1 MPRLSRSN
9 RIVAIA
15 AMAWALALFTAAPR
29 AADQARPAATPA
41 NPHRDLSLFTHS
53 DNCIACHNNLSAAS
67 GEDVSIG
74 ASWRSTIMAHSSRDP
89 YWQASVRREALD
101 HPSRSADIQDECA
114 ACHMPMPRRI
124 AHDAGAKGE
133 VFSHLPIAR
142 DQSEL
147 QRLAGDGVSC
157 TVCHQ
162 IAADGLGT
170 RDNFNANFVMKAT
183 PSDGARPIYG
193 NYDIDAGRR
202 TIMHSV
208 TGFQQEAAPH
218 IKQSE
223 LCATCHTLITQA
235 FGPDGAV
242 IGELHEQMNF
252 QEWQHSDYAKK
263 DQRSCQSCHM
273 PQVAGPIRIASVLGD
288 QRDSLARH
296 TFVGGNAHML
306 RLLNRFRNQLGVTA
320 PSSEIEATAR
330 ATVRQLQQDTA
341 TIRIS
346 APQIESGRVA
356 FEVEITNLTGHK
368 FPTGYPSRRAWL
380 HVTVR
385 DGRGGIAFES
395 GAISDAASITGNDND
410 RDAAAYEPHY
420 EEISSADQVQ
430 IYESILGD
438 RAGAVTTGLLMATH
452 YLKDN
457 RLLPRGFDKATA
469 APEIGVFGAAR
480 ADRDFAGGGDRVR
493 YRVPISGEGPYRVE
507 VELRYQ
513 SIGFRWASNLEPIK
527 ADEASRFVSYYK
539 ATATGSSVVVAA
551 ATVELRTP

>member
-1 MPRLSRSN
+1 
-9 RIVAIA
+9 
-15 AMAWALALFTAAPR
+15 
-29 AADQARPAATPA
+29 
-41 NPHRDLSLFTHS
+41 
-53 DNCIACHNNLSAAS
+53 
-67 GEDVSIG
+67 
-74 ASWRSTIMAHSSRDP
+74 
-89 YWQASVRREALD
+89 
-101 HPSRSADIQDECA
+101 
-114 ACHMPMPRRI
+114 MPMPRRI
-124 AHDAGAKGE
+124 ARDAGARGE

-147 QRLAGDGVSC
+147 QRLVGDGVSC

-183 PSDGARPIYG
+183 PADGARPIYG

-288 QRDSLARH
+288 QRDGLARH

-306 RLLNRFRNQLGVTA
+306 SLLNRFRNELGVTA

-341 TIRIS
+341 TIRMS
-346 APQIESGRVA
+346 APQIESGRLA
-356 FEVEITNLTGHK
+356 FEVEITNLAGHK

-385 DGRGGIAFES
+385 DARGGIAFES
-395 GAISDAASITGNDND
+395 GAITDAASITGNDND
-410 RDAAAYEPHY
+410 RDGAAYEPHY
-420 EEISSADQVQ
+420 EEISSADQCKSTSRSSAIAQ
-430 IYESILGD
+430 
-438 RAGAVTTGLLMATH
+438 
-452 YLKDN
+452 
-457 RLLPRGFDKATA
+457 
-469 APEIGVFGAAR
+469 AR
-480 ADRDFAGGGDRVR
+480 
-493 YRVPISGEGPYRVE
+493 
-507 VELRYQ
+507 
-513 SIGFRWASNLEPIK
+513 
-527 ADEASRFVSYYK
+527 
-539 ATATGSSVVVAA
+539 
-551 ATVELRTP
+551 